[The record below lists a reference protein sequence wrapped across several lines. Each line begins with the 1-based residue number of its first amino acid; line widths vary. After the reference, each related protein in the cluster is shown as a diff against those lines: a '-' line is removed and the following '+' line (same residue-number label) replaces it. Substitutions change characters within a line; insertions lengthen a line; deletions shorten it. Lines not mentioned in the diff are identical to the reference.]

1 MEKCTPQALGYKIN
15 VERGSSRLLG
25 AADSLKMQG
34 PKLQKPAN
42 DRSLASKFTE
52 TKKEHSPDLSRS
64 LK

>member
-15 VERGSSRLLG
+15 GERGSPRLLG

-34 PKLQKPAN
+34 PKMEKPAN
-42 DRSLASKFTE
+42 DRSLASKYTE
-52 TKKEHSPDLSRS
+52 TKKEHLPDLSHP